1 MNTQQT
7 VLASCYAV
15 NPYKGSEDA
24 MGWNF
29 VYQIARFRKVI
40 AVTRKNNRPHIE
52 KYMAENPDEVY
63 QNIRFLYFD
72 LPYWMRFWKK
82 GSRGAMIYYYL
93 WQKGIVSFI
102 KKQHLNFDIVHNVN
116 FHNDWTPSF
125 LWKLKKP
132 MVWGPVGH
140 HPLIPKQYLKD
151 YSKKYLIKDRVTWLV
166 KNFFWKYSS
175 SLKRT
180 VQHSNHIWCMNSGV
194 PEKLNIDKNKYS
206 LYPSVASEDFYQKD
220 EIPQKSDFIVIS
232 VGRFVPLK
240 GFDLTIR
247 SFITFVNQLSEK
259 DKALCKL
266 VLVGTGEQRAFY
278 ENLIKE
284 SKMEKLI
291 EIVEWIERKDLMKM
305 YEKSSV
311 FLFPSHEGA
320 GMVVP
325 EALSF
330 GLPVVCL
337 ENEGPGEFINHKC
350 GFKIPQHTYDETVK
364 GLSNALLRLFLEK
377 NLQKEMSMRAREHFL
392 ERFSWEKRGEHLH
405 TIYNQIYNEKN
416 YCYTPAE

>member
-1 MNTQQT
+1 MKTNQT
-7 VLASCYAV
+7 ILATCYAI

-29 VYQIARFRKVI
+29 VYQIARFRKVFV
-40 AVTRKNNRPHIE
+40 VTRENNKTHIE
-52 KYMAENPDEVY
+52 KYMKENPDPLY
-63 QNIRFLYFD
+63 QNMNFLYFD

-82 GSRGAMIYYYL
+82 GSRGALLYYYL
-93 WQKGIVSFI
+93 WQRGIVSFI
-102 KKQHLNFDIVHNVN
+102 KKQKVNFDIAHNVN

-132 MVWGPVGH
+132 LVWGPVGH

-151 YSKKYLIKDRVTWLV
+151 YSQKYFLKDRLTWMV
-166 KNFFWKYSS
+166 KNYFWKLSP
-175 SLKRT
+175 SLKKT

-194 PEKLNIDKNKYS
+194 PDKLKVKKDQYS

-220 EIPQKSDFIVIS
+220 EVAIKSDFAIIS

-247 SFITFVNQLSEK
+247 SFIQFISRLSEEEK
-259 DKALCKL
+259 TECKL
-266 VLVGTGEQRAFY
+266 ILVGTGEQKQFY
-278 ENLIKE
+278 KDLIQQNNAENY
-284 SKMEKLI
+284 I
-291 EIVEWIERKDLMKM
+291 EIIEWIDRRELMKM
-305 YEKSSV
+305 YEKASV

-337 ENEGPGEFINHKC
+337 QNEGPGEFITEKC
-350 GFKIPQHTYDETVK
+350 GFTVPQQEYDKTVTE
-364 GLSNALLRLFLEK
+364 LSNALTKLFSDK
-377 NLQKEMSMRAREHFL
+377 DLQQKMSIEARKHYL
-392 ERFSWEKRGEHLH
+392 DRFSWEKRGDHLN
-405 TIYNQIYNEKN
+405 TIYNQI
-416 YCYTPAE
+416 

>member
-1 MNTQQT
+1 MKTNQT
-7 VLASCYAV
+7 ILATCYAI

-29 VYQIARFRKVI
+29 VYQIARFRKVFV
-40 AVTRKNNRPHIE
+40 VTRKNNKTHIE
-52 KYMAENPDEVY
+52 KYMKENPDPLY
-63 QNIRFLYFD
+63 QNMNFLYFD

-82 GSRGAMIYYYL
+82 GGRGALLYYYL
-93 WQKGIVSFI
+93 WQRGIVSFV
-102 KKQHLNFDIVHNVN
+102 KKQKVDFDIAHNVN

-132 MVWGPVGH
+132 LVWGPVGH

-151 YSKKYLIKDRVTWLV
+151 YSQKYFLKDRLTWMV
-166 KNFFWKYSS
+166 KNFFWKLSP
-175 SLKRT
+175 SLKKT

-194 PEKLNIDKNKYS
+194 PEKLKVKKDQYS

-220 EIPQKSDFIVIS
+220 EVAVKSDFAVIS

-247 SFITFVNQLSEK
+247 SFIQFISALSEEE
-259 DKALCKL
+259 KAKCKL
-266 VLVGTGEQRAFY
+266 ILVGTGEQKQFY
-278 ENLIKE
+278 KDLIQQNNADNY
-284 SKMEKLI
+284 I
-291 EIVEWIERKDLMKM
+291 EIIEWIDRRELMKM
-305 YEKSSV
+305 YEKASV

-337 ENEGPGEFINHKC
+337 QNEGPGEFITEKC
-350 GFKIPQHTYDETVK
+350 GFTVPQQEYDQTVTE
-364 GLSNALLRLFLEK
+364 LSDALMKLFSDK
-377 NLQKEMSMRAREHFL
+377 DLQHKMSIEARKHYL
-392 ERFSWEKRGEHLH
+392 DRFSWEKRGDHLN
-405 TIYNQIYNEKN
+405 TIYNQI
-416 YCYTPAE
+416 

>member
-1 MNTQQT
+1 MNHTI
-7 VLASCYAV
+7 LATCYAV

-40 AVTRKNNRPHIE
+40 AITRENNRIHIE
-52 KYMAENPDEVY
+52 KYMKENPDSVY
-63 QNIRFLYFD
+63 ENMQFLYFD

-82 GSRGAMIYYYL
+82 GSRGAMLYFYL
-93 WQKGIVSFI
+93 WQKGIISFI
-102 KKQHLNFDIVHNVN
+102 KKQNLDFDVVHNVN

-151 YSKKYLIKDRVTWLV
+151 YSKKYLIKDRLTWLV
-166 KNFFWKYSS
+166 KNFFWKFSG
-175 SLKRT
+175 SLHKT
-180 VQHSNHIWCMNSGV
+180 VQHSSHIWSMNSGV
-194 PEKLNIDKNKYS
+194 PEKLNIGENKYS
-206 LYPSVASEDFYQKD
+206 LYPSVASEDFFQKD
-220 EIPQKSDFIVIS
+220 EIPQKADFTVIS

-247 SFITFVNQLSEK
+247 SFATFVNQLWERNK
-259 DKALCKL
+259 TQCKL
-266 VLVGTGEQRAFY
+266 ILVGTGDQKTFY
-278 ENLIKE
+278 EALIKE
-284 SKMEKLI
+284 NKMENFI
-291 EIVEWIERKDLMKM
+291 EIVVWIDRKDLMKM

-337 ENEGPGEFINHKC
+337 ENEGPGEFIDTKC
-350 GFKIPQHTYDETVK
+350 GFTVPQQDYSETVK
-364 GLSNALLRLFLEK
+364 GLSNALLRLFLDK
-377 NLQKEMSMRAREHFL
+377 SLQKKLSIGARKKYL
-392 ERFSWEKRGEHLH
+392 ERFSWDKRGEHLNA
-405 TIYNQIYNEKN
+405 IYNQI
-416 YCYTPAE
+416 

>member
-1 MNTQQT
+1 MITKQT
-7 VLASCYAV
+7 ILATCYAV

-40 AVTRKNNRPHIE
+40 AITRENNRPHIE
-52 KYMAENPDEVY
+52 RYRAENPDSVY
-63 QNIRFLYFD
+63 ENIQFLYFD

-82 GSRGAMIYYYL
+82 GSRGALLYYYL
-93 WQKGIVSFI
+93 WQKGIIYFI
-102 KKQHLNFDIVHNVN
+102 KKQKLNFDIVHNVN

-151 YSKKYLIKDRVTWLV
+151 YSKKHLIRDRITWMV
-166 KNFFWKYSS
+166 KNFFWKFSS
-175 SLKRT
+175 SLKKTARYS
-180 VQHSNHIWCMNSGV
+180 HHIWCMNSGV
-194 PEKLNIDKNKYS
+194 PEKLNINEDQYS
-206 LYPSVASEDFYQKD
+206 VYPSVASEDFYGKNEVTQRS
-220 EIPQKSDFIVIS
+220 EFTVIS

-247 SFITFVNQLSEK
+247 SFAKFITLLSDGNQK
-259 DKALCKL
+259 KCKL
-266 VLVGTGEQRAFY
+266 ILVGTGEQKTFY
-278 ENLIKE
+278 QSLIK
-284 SKMEKLI
+284 KYRMQNFI
-291 EIVEWIERKDLMKM
+291 EIIEWIDRRDLMKL

-337 ENEGPGEFINHKC
+337 KNEGPGEFINYQC
-350 GFKIPQHTYDETVK
+350 GFTIPQQGYSETVN
-364 GLSNALLRLFLEK
+364 GLGNAIFKLFSDK
-377 NLQKEMSMRAREHFL
+377 NLFKEMSNEARNHYL
-392 ERFSWEKRGEHLH
+392 ERFSWDKRGEYL
-405 TIYNQIYNEKN
+405 NQIYNN
-416 YCYTPAE
+416 L

>member
-1 MNTQQT
+1 MKTNQT
-7 VLASCYAV
+7 ILATCYAI

-29 VYQIARFRKVI
+29 VYQIARFRKVFV
-40 AVTRKNNRPHIE
+40 VTRENNKTHIE
-52 KYMAENPDEVY
+52 KYMKENPDPLY
-63 QNIRFLYFD
+63 QNMNFLYFD

-82 GSRGAMIYYYL
+82 GSRGALLYYYL
-93 WQKGIVSFI
+93 WQRGIVSFV
-102 KKQHLNFDIVHNVN
+102 KKQKVDFDIAHNVN

-132 MVWGPVGH
+132 LVWGPVGH

-151 YSKKYLIKDRVTWLV
+151 YSQKYFLKDRLTWMV
-166 KNFFWKYSS
+166 KNFFWKLSP
-175 SLKRT
+175 SLKKT

-194 PEKLNIDKNKYS
+194 PDKLKLKKAQYS

-220 EIPQKSDFIVIS
+220 EVTVKSDFAIIS

-247 SFITFVNQLSEK
+247 SFIQFISALSAEEK
-259 DKALCKL
+259 AKCKL
-266 VLVGTGEQRAFY
+266 ILVGTGEQKQFY
-278 ENLIKE
+278 KDLIQQNNAENY
-284 SKMEKLI
+284 I
-291 EIVEWIERKDLMKM
+291 EIIEWIDRRELMKM
-305 YEKSSV
+305 YEQASV

-337 ENEGPGEFINHKC
+337 QNEGPGEFITEKC
-350 GFKIPQHTYDETVK
+350 GFTVPQQEYDQTVTE
-364 GLSNALLRLFLEK
+364 LSDALMKLFSDK
-377 NLQKEMSMRAREHFL
+377 DLQHKMSIEARKHYL
-392 ERFSWEKRGEHLH
+392 DRFSWEKRGDHLN
-405 TIYNQIYNEKN
+405 TIYNQI
-416 YCYTPAE
+416 

>member
-1 MNTQQT
+1 MKTNQT
-7 VLASCYAV
+7 ILATCYAI

-29 VYQIARFRKVI
+29 VYQIARFRKVFV
-40 AVTRKNNRPHIE
+40 VTRENNKTHIE
-52 KYMAENPDEVY
+52 KYMKENPDSLYE
-63 QNIRFLYFD
+63 NMNFLYFD

-82 GSRGAMIYYYL
+82 GGRGALLYYYL
-93 WQKGIVSFI
+93 WQRGIVSFV
-102 KKQHLNFDIVHNVN
+102 KKQKVDFDIAHNVN

-132 MVWGPVGH
+132 LVWGPVGH

-151 YSKKYLIKDRVTWLV
+151 YSQKYFLKDRLTWMV
-166 KNFFWKYSS
+166 KNFFWKLSP
-175 SLKRT
+175 SLKKT

-194 PEKLNIDKNKYS
+194 PDKLKVKKDQYS

-220 EIPQKSDFIVIS
+220 EVAVKSDFAVIS

-247 SFITFVNQLSEK
+247 SFIQFISALSAEEK
-259 DKALCKL
+259 AKCKL
-266 VLVGTGEQRAFY
+266 ILVGTGEQKQFY
-278 ENLIKE
+278 KDLIQQNNAENY
-284 SKMEKLI
+284 I
-291 EIVEWIERKDLMKM
+291 EIIEWIDRRELMKM
-305 YEKSSV
+305 YEQASV

-337 ENEGPGEFINHKC
+337 QNEGPGEFITEKC
-350 GFKIPQHTYDETVK
+350 GFTVPQQEYDQTVTE
-364 GLSNALLRLFLEK
+364 LSDALMKLFSDK
-377 NLQKEMSMRAREHFL
+377 NLQQKMSIEARKHYL
-392 ERFSWEKRGEHLH
+392 DRFSWEKRGDHLN
-405 TIYNQIYNEKN
+405 TIYNQI
-416 YCYTPAE
+416 

>member
-1 MNTQQT
+1 MKTNQT
-7 VLASCYAV
+7 ILATCYAI

-29 VYQIARFRKVI
+29 VYQIARFRKVFV
-40 AVTRKNNRPHIE
+40 VTRENNKTHIE
-52 KYMAENPDEVY
+52 KYMKENPDPLY
-63 QNIRFLYFD
+63 QNMNFLYFD

-82 GSRGAMIYYYL
+82 GGRGALLYYYL
-93 WQKGIVSFI
+93 WQRGIVSFV
-102 KKQHLNFDIVHNVN
+102 KKQKVDFDIAHNVN

-125 LWKLKKP
+125 LWKLKKSL
-132 MVWGPVGH
+132 VWGPVGH

-151 YSKKYLIKDRVTWLV
+151 YSQKYFLKDRLTWMV
-166 KNFFWKYSS
+166 KNFFWKLSP
-175 SLKRT
+175 SLKKT

-194 PEKLNIDKNKYS
+194 PDKLKVKKDQYS

-220 EIPQKSDFIVIS
+220 EVAVKSDFAIIS

-247 SFITFVNQLSEK
+247 SFIQFISALSEEE
-259 DKALCKL
+259 KAKCKL
-266 VLVGTGEQRAFY
+266 ILVGTGEQKQFY
-278 ENLIKE
+278 KDLIQQNNAENY
-284 SKMEKLI
+284 I
-291 EIVEWIERKDLMKM
+291 EIIEWIDRRELMKM
-305 YEKSSV
+305 YEKASV

-337 ENEGPGEFINHKC
+337 QNEGPGEFITEKC
-350 GFKIPQHTYDETVK
+350 GFTVPQQEYDQTVTE
-364 GLSNALLRLFLEK
+364 LSDSLMKLFSDK
-377 NLQKEMSMRAREHFL
+377 DLQQKMSIEARKHYL
-392 ERFSWEKRGEHLH
+392 DRFSWEKRGDHLN
-405 TIYNQIYNEKN
+405 TIYNQI
-416 YCYTPAE
+416 

>member
-1 MNTQQT
+1 MITKQT
-7 VLASCYAV
+7 ILATCYAV

-40 AVTRKNNRPHIE
+40 AITRENNRPDIE
-52 KYMAENPDEVY
+52 KYMSENPDPIYESI
-63 QNIRFLYFD
+63 QFIYFD

-82 GSRGAMIYYYL
+82 GSRGAMLYYYL
-93 WQKGIVSFI
+93 WQKGIISFI
-102 KKQHLNFDIVHNVN
+102 KKQKLDVDIVHNVN

-151 YSKKYLIKDRVTWLV
+151 YSKKYLIKDRITWMV
-166 KNFFWKYSS
+166 KNFFWKFSYSLNKTAKCS
-175 SLKRT
+175 D
-180 VQHSNHIWCMNSGV
+180 HIWCMNSGV
-194 PEKLNIDKNKYS
+194 PEKLNINQNQYS
-206 LYPSVASEDFYQKD
+206 IYPSVASEDFYGKD
-220 EIPQKSDFIVIS
+220 DILPKSDFTVIS

-247 SFITFVNQLSEK
+247 SFARFIVLLSNEDQK
-259 DKALCKL
+259 KCKL
-266 VLVGTGEQRAFY
+266 ILVGTGEQKTFY
-278 ENLIKE
+278 QSLIRRYR
-284 SKMEKLI
+284 MQNFI
-291 EIVEWIERKDLMKM
+291 EIIEWIDRRELMKL

-337 ENEGPGEFINHKC
+337 KNEGPGEFINHRC
-350 GFKIPQHTYDETVK
+350 GFTVPQQEYNETVN
-364 GLSNALLRLFLEK
+364 GLSNALFRLFSEK
-377 NLQKEMSMRAREHFL
+377 NLFKEMSTEARNHYL
-392 ERFSWEKRGEHLH
+392 DRFSWEKRGEHL
-405 TIYNQIYNEKN
+405 NQIYNKL
-416 YCYTPAE
+416 

>member
-1 MNTQQT
+1 
-7 VLASCYAV
+7 
-15 NPYKGSEDA
+15 
-24 MGWNF
+24 
-29 VYQIARFRKVI
+29 
-40 AVTRKNNRPHIE
+40 
-52 KYMAENPDEVY
+52 
-63 QNIRFLYFD
+63 
-72 LPYWMRFWKK
+72 
-82 GSRGAMIYYYL
+82 
-93 WQKGIVSFI
+93 
-102 KKQHLNFDIVHNVN
+102 
-116 FHNDWTPSF
+116 
-125 LWKLKKP
+125 
-132 MVWGPVGH
+132 
-140 HPLIPKQYLKD
+140 
-151 YSKKYLIKDRVTWLV
+151 
-166 KNFFWKYSS
+166 
-175 SLKRT
+175 
-180 VQHSNHIWCMNSGV
+180 MNSGV

-220 EIPQKSDFIVIS
+220 EIPQKSDFIIIS

-320 GMVVP
+320 GMVIP

-330 GLPVVCL
+330 GLPIICL
-337 ENEGPGEFINHKC
+337 ENEGPGEFIDHKC
-350 GFKIPQHTYDETVK
+350 GFKIPQHTYNETVK
-364 GLSNALLRLFLEK
+364 GLVMLYLGCFWK
-377 NLQKEMSMRAREHFL
+377 KTF
-392 ERFSWEKRGEHLH
+392 K
-405 TIYNQIYNEKN
+405 KK
-416 YCYTPAE
+416 

>member
-1 MNTQQT
+1 MNTNQT
-7 VLASCYAV
+7 ILATCYAV

-40 AVTRKNNRPHIE
+40 AITRENNRIHIE
-52 KYMAENPDEVY
+52 KYMEENPDSVY
-63 QNIRFLYFD
+63 ENIQFLYFD

-82 GSRGAMIYYYL
+82 GNRGAMLYFYL
-93 WQKGIVSFI
+93 WQKGIISFI
-102 KKQHLNFDIVHNVN
+102 EKQNLHFDIVHNVN

-140 HPLIPKQYLKD
+140 HPLIPEQYLKD
-151 YSKKYLIKDRVTWLV
+151 YSKKYLIKDRLTWLV
-166 KNFFWKYSS
+166 KNFFWKFSP
-175 SLKRT
+175 SLKKT
-180 VQHSNHIWCMNSGV
+180 AENSTHIWCMNSGV

-220 EIPQKSDFIVIS
+220 EVPQKSDFTVIS

-247 SFITFVNQLSEK
+247 SFANFLNQLSEN
-259 DKALCKL
+259 DKGKCKL
-266 VLVGTGEQRAFY
+266 ILVGAGEQKMFY
-278 ENLIKE
+278 KDLIKQNKIE
-284 SKMEKLI
+284 NFT
-291 EIVEWIERKDLMKM
+291 EIVEWIDRKDLMKI

-337 ENEGPGEFINHKC
+337 ENEGPGEFINHTC
-350 GFKIPQHTYDETVK
+350 GFKIPQQGYNETVK
-364 GLSNALLRLFLEK
+364 GLSNALHRLFAEK
-377 NLQKEMSMRAREHFL
+377 NLQKEMSAGARQRFT
-392 ERFSWEKRGEHLH
+392 ERFSWEKRGEHLNS
-405 TIYNQIYNEKN
+405 IYNKI
-416 YCYTPAE
+416 

>member
-1 MNTQQT
+1 MKTNQT
-7 VLASCYAV
+7 ILATCYAI

-29 VYQIARFRKVI
+29 VYQIARFRKVFV
-40 AVTRKNNRPHIE
+40 VTRENNKTHIE
-52 KYMAENPDEVY
+52 KYMKENPDSLYE
-63 QNIRFLYFD
+63 NMNFLYFD

-82 GSRGAMIYYYL
+82 GGRGALLYYYL
-93 WQKGIVSFI
+93 WQRGIVSFV
-102 KKQHLNFDIVHNVN
+102 KKQKVDFDIAHNVN

-132 MVWGPVGH
+132 LVWGPVGH

-151 YSKKYLIKDRVTWLV
+151 YSKKYFLKDRLTWMV
-166 KNFFWKYSS
+166 KNFFWKLSP
-175 SLKRT
+175 SLKKT

-194 PEKLNIDKNKYS
+194 PDKLKVKKDQYS

-220 EIPQKSDFIVIS
+220 EVAVKSDFAIIS

-247 SFITFVNQLSEK
+247 SFIQFISALSAEEK
-259 DKALCKL
+259 AKCKL
-266 VLVGTGEQRAFY
+266 ILVGTGEQKQFY
-278 ENLIKE
+278 KDLIQQNNAENY
-284 SKMEKLI
+284 I
-291 EIVEWIERKDLMKM
+291 EIIEWIDRRELMKM
-305 YEKSSV
+305 YEKASV

-337 ENEGPGEFINHKC
+337 QNEGPGEFITEKC
-350 GFKIPQHTYDETVK
+350 GFTVPQQEYDQTVTE
-364 GLSNALLRLFLEK
+364 LSDSLMKLFSDK
-377 NLQKEMSMRAREHFL
+377 DLQHKMSIEARKHYL
-392 ERFSWEKRGEHLH
+392 DRFSWEKRGDHLN
-405 TIYNQIYNEKN
+405 TIYNQI
-416 YCYTPAE
+416 

>member
-1 MNTQQT
+1 
-7 VLASCYAV
+7 
-15 NPYKGSEDA
+15 

-29 VYQIARFRKVI
+29 VYQIARFRKVFV
-40 AVTRKNNRPHIE
+40 VTRENNKTHIE
-52 KYMAENPDEVY
+52 KYMKENPDPFY
-63 QNIRFLYFD
+63 QNMNFLYFD

-82 GSRGAMIYYYL
+82 GGRGALLYYYL
-93 WQKGIVSFI
+93 WQRGIVSFV
-102 KKQHLNFDIVHNVN
+102 KKQKVDFDIAHNVN

-132 MVWGPVGH
+132 LVWGPVGH

-151 YSKKYLIKDRVTWLV
+151 YSQKYFLKDRLTWMV
-166 KNFFWKYSS
+166 KNFFWKLSP
-175 SLKRT
+175 SLKKT

-194 PEKLNIDKNKYS
+194 PEKLKVKKDQYS

-220 EIPQKSDFIVIS
+220 EVAVKSDFAVIS

-247 SFITFVNQLSEK
+247 SFIQFISRLSEEE
-259 DKALCKL
+259 KAKCKL
-266 VLVGTGEQRAFY
+266 ILVGTGEQKQFY
-278 ENLIKE
+278 KDIIQQNNAENY
-284 SKMEKLI
+284 I
-291 EIVEWIERKDLMKM
+291 EIIEWIDRRELMKM
-305 YEKSSV
+305 YEKASV

-337 ENEGPGEFINHKC
+337 QNEGPGEFITEKC
-350 GFKIPQHTYDETVK
+350 GFTVPQQEYDQTVTE
-364 GLSNALLRLFLEK
+364 LSDALMKLFSDK
-377 NLQKEMSMRAREHFL
+377 DLQHKMSIEARKHYL
-392 ERFSWEKRGEHLH
+392 DRFSWEKRGDHLN
-405 TIYNQIYNEKN
+405 TIYNQI
-416 YCYTPAE
+416 

>member
-1 MNTQQT
+1 MTTNQT
-7 VLASCYAV
+7 VLATCYAV

-40 AVTRKNNRPHIE
+40 AITRENNREHIE
-52 KYMAENPDEVY
+52 KYMAENPDNVY
-63 QNIRFLYFD
+63 QNMRFLYFD

-82 GSRGAMIYYYL
+82 GNRGAMLYYYL

-102 KKQHLNFDIVHNVN
+102 KKQKLDFDIVHNVN

-125 LWKLKKP
+125 LWKLNKP

-140 HPLIPKQYLKD
+140 HPLIPKQYLRD
-151 YSKKYLIKDRVTWLV
+151 YSKKYFIKDRLTWMV
-166 KNFFWKYSS
+166 KNFFWNFSP
-175 SLKRT
+175 SLRNTIK
-180 VQHSNHIWCMNSGV
+180 HSDHIWCMNTGV
-194 PEKLNIDKNKYS
+194 PEKLGLSENKYS
-206 LYPSVASEDFYQKD
+206 LYPSVASEDFFQSS
-220 EIPQKSDFIVIS
+220 EIAAKSDFTVMS

-247 SFITFVNQLSEK
+247 SFAGFINSLSEK
-259 DKALCKL
+259 NRAKCRLI
-266 VLVGTGEQRAFY
+266 LVGTGEQKEFY
-278 ENLIKE
+278 LRLITENQ
-284 SKMEKLI
+284 MNDYI
-291 EIVEWIERKDLMKM
+291 EIIEWIDRRDLMKM
-305 YEKSSV
+305 YQKASA

-337 ENEGPGEFINHKC
+337 QNEGPGEFVNHQC
-350 GFKIPQHTYDETVK
+350 GITVPQQKYNKTVE
-364 GLSNALLRLFLEK
+364 GLSGALLRLFLDK
-377 NLQKEMSMRAREHFL
+377 NIQKKMSTGARKHYL
-392 ERFSWEKRGEHLH
+392 ERFSWEKRGEHLNN
-405 TIYNQIYNEKN
+405 IYNQL
-416 YCYTPAE
+416 

>member
-1 MNTQQT
+1 MKTNQT
-7 VLASCYAV
+7 ILATCYAI

-29 VYQIARFRKVI
+29 VYQIARFRKVFV
-40 AVTRKNNRPHIE
+40 VTRENNKTHIE
-52 KYMAENPDEVY
+52 KYMKENPDPLY
-63 QNIRFLYFD
+63 QNMNFLYFD

-82 GSRGAMIYYYL
+82 GSRGALLYYYL
-93 WQKGIVSFI
+93 WQRGIVSFI
-102 KKQHLNFDIVHNVN
+102 KKQKVNFDIAHNVN

-132 MVWGPVGH
+132 LVWGPVGH

-151 YSKKYLIKDRVTWLV
+151 YSQKYFLKDRLTWMV
-166 KNFFWKYSS
+166 KNFFWKLSP
-175 SLKRT
+175 SLKKT

-194 PEKLNIDKNKYS
+194 PEKLKVKKDQYS
-206 LYPSVASEDFYQKD
+206 LYPSVASEDFYQKN
-220 EIPQKSDFIVIS
+220 EVAVKSDFAIIS

-247 SFITFVNQLSEK
+247 SFIQFISRLSEEE
-259 DKALCKL
+259 KAKCKL
-266 VLVGTGEQRAFY
+266 ILVGTGEQKQFY
-278 ENLIKE
+278 KDLIQQNNAENY
-284 SKMEKLI
+284 I
-291 EIVEWIERKDLMKM
+291 EIIEWIDRRELMKM
-305 YEKSSV
+305 YEKASV

-337 ENEGPGEFINHKC
+337 QNEGPGEFITEKC
-350 GFKIPQHTYDETVK
+350 GFTVPQQEYDKTVTE
-364 GLSNALLRLFLEK
+364 LSNVLTKLFSDK
-377 NLQKEMSMRAREHFL
+377 DLQQKMSIEARKHYL
-392 ERFSWEKRGEHLH
+392 DRFSWEKRGDHLN
-405 TIYNQIYNEKN
+405 TIYNQI
-416 YCYTPAE
+416 

>member
-1 MNTQQT
+1 MKTNQT
-7 VLASCYAV
+7 ILATCYAI

-29 VYQIARFRKVI
+29 VYQIARFRKVFV
-40 AVTRKNNRPHIE
+40 VTRENNKTHIE
-52 KYMAENPDEVY
+52 KYMKENPDPLY
-63 QNIRFLYFD
+63 QNMNFLYFD

-82 GSRGAMIYYYL
+82 GGRGALLYYYL
-93 WQKGIVSFI
+93 WQRGIVSFV
-102 KKQHLNFDIVHNVN
+102 KKQKVDFDIAHNVN

-132 MVWGPVGH
+132 LVWGPVGH

-151 YSKKYLIKDRVTWLV
+151 YSQKYFLKDRLTWMV
-166 KNFFWKYSS
+166 KNFFWKLSP
-175 SLKRT
+175 SLKKT

-194 PEKLNIDKNKYS
+194 PEKLKVKKDQYS

-220 EIPQKSDFIVIS
+220 EVAIKSDFAVIS

-247 SFITFVNQLSEK
+247 SFIQFISALSEEE
-259 DKALCKL
+259 KAKCKL
-266 VLVGTGEQRAFY
+266 ILVGTGEQKQFY
-278 ENLIKE
+278 KDLIQQNNAENY
-284 SKMEKLI
+284 I
-291 EIVEWIERKDLMKM
+291 EIIEWIDRRELMKM
-305 YEKSSV
+305 YEKASV

-337 ENEGPGEFINHKC
+337 QNEGPGEFITEKC
-350 GFKIPQHTYDETVK
+350 GFTVPQQEYDQTVTE
-364 GLSNALLRLFLEK
+364 LSNALTKLFSDK
-377 NLQKEMSMRAREHFL
+377 DLQQKMSIEARKHYL
-392 ERFSWEKRGEHLH
+392 DRFSWEKRGDHLN
-405 TIYNQIYNEKN
+405 TIYNQI
-416 YCYTPAE
+416 